1 MVASF
6 SGRSFFCGV
15 AGSGLEWNVD
25 ENIWRGSS
33 SGRNGSISERNGMEN
48 AKRNEFYGLVTGPFY
63 GRFIVGKMLM
73 KTLDRRVVVAVHA
86 EMNRSNEM
94 EKS

>member
-1 MVASF
+1 
-6 SGRSFFCGV
+6 
-15 AGSGLEWNVD
+15 
-25 ENIWRGSS
+25 
-33 SGRNGSISERNGMEN
+33 MEN

-73 KTLDRRVVVAVHA
+73 KTLDRRGVAAVHA